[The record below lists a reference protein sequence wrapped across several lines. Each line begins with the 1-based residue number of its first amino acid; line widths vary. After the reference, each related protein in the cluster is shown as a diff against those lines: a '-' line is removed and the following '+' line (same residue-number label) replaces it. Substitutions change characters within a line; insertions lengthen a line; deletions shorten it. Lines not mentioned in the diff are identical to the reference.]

1 MMRHVRHV
9 RHMRDVGD
17 NSQGERALG
26 IPAGAG
32 GGFPSLLL
40 LLVMVV
46 LELLHGGRGRVGG
59 GALAAADGPALR
71 VRLVE
76 LLDGVAVAL
85 HVAVAGRGRG
95 VDAALALLEAGGGR
109 LGGVPFVGLCIVS

>member
-1 MMRHVRHV
+1 MVR
-9 RHMRDVGD
+9 MRDVRD
-17 NSQGERALG
+17 NSQGEWTLD

-32 GGFPSLLL
+32 GAGGRLPPQLL
-40 LLVMVV
+40 LLVMVL

-59 GALAAADGPALR
+59 ARGLAAADGPALR
-71 VRLVE
+71 VGLVE

-109 LGGVPFVGLCIVS
+109 LGGVLIVIRC